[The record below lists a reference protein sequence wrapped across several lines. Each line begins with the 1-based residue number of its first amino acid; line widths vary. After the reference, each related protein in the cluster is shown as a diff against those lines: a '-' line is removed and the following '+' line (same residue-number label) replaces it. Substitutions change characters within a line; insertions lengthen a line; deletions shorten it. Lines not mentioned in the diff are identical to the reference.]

1 MCAEFCGVP
10 EKIHGVIASHF
21 LCYQRLVGGQKDKTS
36 FRLTEN
42 KGVKET
48 NSLSLMNTSKM
59 LYKLF

>member
-21 LCYQRLVGGQKDKTS
+21 LCYQRLVGGQKDKTL
-36 FRLTEN
+36 FRLTET

-48 NSLSLMNTSKM
+48 RAYSLIK
-59 LYKLF
+59 LYALFFSTV